1 MDESPKATK
10 IQELVYELKVGEV
23 MTKRVITVSPQT
35 SMSELRDILRENRIS
50 GTPVVQGDA
59 LLGLIS
65 IEDFIKWLADRE
77 DDCPIERKMTRNVR
91 TLYPDEP
98 LVQAVN
104 KLGEYGYGRMPV
116 VERRTHKLVG
126 IVTNG
131 DIIEGLLKKLEIEY
145 HEEEIHR
152 YRASHIF
159 EDIVADK
166 TALFFQY
173 DIQSRNFDR
182 AGEGSS
188 RLKTTLKRL
197 GIDPQIVRRIAIAS
211 YEAEMNIII
220 YSEGGRI
227 TVRVDPERIVMEAR
241 DTGPGI
247 ADVEKAM
254 EPGYSTAPEWVRELG
269 FGAGM
274 GLTNIKK
281 CSDEMEITSALGR
294 GTRIKFSIR
303 TQLEDE
309 AE

>member
-1 MDESPKATK
+1 LDESPKATK

-23 MTKRVITVSPQT
+23 MTRKVITVTPQT
-35 SMSELRDILRENRIS
+35 LMSELRDILREHRIS
-50 GTPVVQGDA
+50 GTPVVESDS
-59 LLGLIS
+59 LVGLIS
-65 IEDFIKWLADRE
+65 IEDFIKWLGDRE
-77 DDCPIERKMTRNVR
+77 DDCPIEQKMTRNVR
-91 TLYPDEP
+91 TLYPEEP

-104 KLGEYGYGRMPV
+104 KLGEHGYGRMPV
-116 VERRTHKLVG
+116 VERRTNKLVG

-131 DIIEGLLKKLEIEY
+131 DIIEGLLKKLEVDY

-173 DIQSRNFDR
+173 DVQPRNFDR
-182 AGEGSS
+182 AGEASS

-197 GIDPQIVRRIAIAS
+197 GVDPQIVRRIAIAS
-211 YEAEMNIII
+211 YEAEMNLII

-227 TVRVDPERIVMEAR
+227 TVRVYPNRIVMEVR

-247 ADVEKAM
+247 EDVEKAM

-274 GLTNIKK
+274 GLANIKK
-281 CSDEMEITSALGR
+281 CSDEMEITSTMGQ
-294 GTRIKFSIR
+294 GTRIRFSIR
-303 TQLEDE
+303 SEPEDE
-309 AE
+309 VE

>member
-23 MTKRVITVSPQT
+23 MTRRVITVSPQT

-50 GTPVVQGDA
+50 GTPVVQGDS

-173 DIQSRNFDR
+173 DIQARNFDR

-227 TVRVDPERIVMEAR
+227 TVRVDPKRIVMEAR

-281 CSDEMEITSALGR
+281 CSDDMEISSALGQ

-303 TQLEDE
+303 IQLEHE